1 MTNSNSKRYGGELK
15 EACSATLTAG
25 TDDAARVNTE
35 AETNRALVTTEG
47 RKDWRDMVAI
57 DPHGTSRMASGNQLK
72 SVQLRRNLVF
82 RLNVRQR
89 NSANDTRDRNCS
101 RSRVPTKSRR
111 SMSNLFLNSARAS
124 RGKASCLQRAP
135 FIVAPGLSIKITLE

>member
-1 MTNSNSKRYGGELK
+1 MK

-25 TDDAARVNTE
+25 TDDAARINTE
-35 AETNRALVTTEG
+35 AETNKAFVTTEG

-57 DPHGTSRMASGNQLK
+57 DPHGMSRMASK

-89 NSANDTRDRNCS
+89 NSANDTKDRDCS
-101 RSRVPTKSRR
+101 RGRVPTKSRR

-135 FIVAPGLSIKITLE
+135 LLLL